1 MLNVLVILA
10 AIAPVAVVIWY
21 IYRKDRKQPEP
32 TKLLI
37 KAFIYGIFSALLTLM
52 IVIPFEAITEFAND
66 EVSNIGSA
74 IFNAFFMAA
83 IPEELAKLVMLWLL
97 L

>member
-37 KAFIYGIFSALLTLM
+37 KAFIYGILSALLTLM
-52 IVIPFEAITEFAND
+52 IVIVT
-66 EVSNIGSA
+66 
-74 IFNAFFMAA
+74 
-83 IPEELAKLVMLWLL
+83 LVVYQISDVLIA
-97 L
+97 

>member
-21 IYRKDRKQPEP
+21 IYRKDRKQPKP

-37 KAFIYGIFSALLTLM
+37 KAFCS
-52 IVIPFEAITEFAND
+52 
-66 EVSNIGSA
+66 
-74 IFNAFFMAA
+74 
-83 IPEELAKLVMLWLL
+83 
-97 L
+97 

>member
-37 KAFIYGIFSALLTLM
+37 KAFIYGILSALLTLM

-83 IPEELAKLVMLWLL
+83 IPEEVAKLVML
-97 L
+97 

>member
-37 KAFIYGIFSALLTLM
+37 KAFIYGMLSALLTLM
-52 IVIPFEAITEFAND
+52 IVIPLKRLPNLPMTRFQT
-66 EVSNIGSA
+66 
-74 IFNAFFMAA
+74 
-83 IPEELAKLVMLWLL
+83 
-97 L
+97 

>member
-10 AIAPVAVVIWY
+10 ALAPVAVVIWY

-37 KAFIYGIFSALLTLM
+37 KAFIYGVFSALLTLV
-52 IVIPFEAITEFAND
+52 IVIPLKRLPNLPITRFQT
-66 EVSNIGSA
+66 
-74 IFNAFFMAA
+74 
-83 IPEELAKLVMLWLL
+83 
-97 L
+97 

>member
-10 AIAPVAVVIWY
+10 AIAPVVVVIWY

-37 KAFIYGIFSALLTLM
+37 TAFIYGILSALLL
-52 IVIPFEAITEFAND
+52 
-66 EVSNIGSA
+66 
-74 IFNAFFMAA
+74 
-83 IPEELAKLVMLWLL
+83 
-97 L
+97 